1 MKFIVSPD
9 RMKPA
14 QRSRLLPAQVKTR
27 IQEMDAP
34 VMEVPAQ
41 VILYGAD
48 FPVILDGVAQSDE
61 AGITTIVVPNGDMPP
76 PGTPVQIFIFTDPDL
91 APVVIEGLTTGE
103 GENGVI
109 GLLLDIPDGISS

>member
-1 MKFIVSPD
+1 MKFVVSPD
-9 RMKPA
+9 RMKLE
-14 QRSRLLPAQVKTR
+14 QRSRMVPAPVRTT

-41 VILYGAD
+41 VILYGAEY
-48 FPVILDGVAQSDE
+48 PTILDGVAQSDE
-61 AGITTIVVPNGDMPP
+61 AGITTIVVTDGEIPP